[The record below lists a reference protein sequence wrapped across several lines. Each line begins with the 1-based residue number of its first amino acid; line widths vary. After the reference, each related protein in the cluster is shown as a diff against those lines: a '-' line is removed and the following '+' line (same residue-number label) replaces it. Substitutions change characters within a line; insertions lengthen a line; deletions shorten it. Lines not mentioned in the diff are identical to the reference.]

1 MKKAFVLSL
10 TMVTMAEKQYPTSMC
25 IYSEEES
32 FLGLLDNLFNILMQ
46 NLYLVLLIIPCF
58 IWADS
63 VETSDGSLLRG
74 KILGMV
80 DGNLTIETSFSGKI
94 KIPYTKIATIN
105 SDNEISLRLDDN
117 RTFDGLI
124 EKAEDK
130 LLTIRGSNQTFP
142 FSEIKHLWDADSS
155 DPLILEAQKNAL
167 AMQMKWKHAVG
178 FDLTGASGNTDSFGL
193 GIRLDSSL
201 ANKMRGYDFYLSYLN
216 STKDNITIV
225 DETTFGVDYD
235 SRFFEELSWY
245 AKTDL
250 ENDRLE
256 DVDLRATAALGL
268 KYSWVETDNYKT
280 SVRTGAAFRFEELGS
295 DSVKNLSEPALD
307 FGLEHSQQLKK
318 FLFLETDLSY
328 IPNIDDFSDFL
339 FRKDTAFVL
348 PLDKKEDWKI
358 RSGLAGTYNSTPV
371 PGKEEMDLKYYLR
384 VIYNFN

>member
-1 MKKAFVLSL
+1 MIF
-10 TMVTMAEKQYPTSMC
+10 P
-25 IYSEEES
+25 ES
-32 FLGLLDNLFNILMQ
+32 FMQKIFSTIFLIPLL
-46 NLYLVLLIIPCF
+46 

-63 VETSDGSLLRG
+63 VEISDGSVLQG

-80 DGNLTIETSFSGKI
+80 DGNLTIQTSFAGKI
-94 KIPYTKIATIN
+94 KVPYNKISSIN
-105 SDNEISLRLDDN
+105 SDSEISIRLDDN

-124 EKAEDK
+124 DQADDN
-130 LLTIRGSNQTFP
+130 LLTIRGSGQSFP
-142 FSEIKHLWDADSS
+142 LSDIRHLWDADSS

-201 ANKMRGYDFYLSYLN
+201 GNKMRGYDFYLSYLN
-216 STKDNITIV
+216 STKKDVTIV
-225 DETTFGVDYD
+225 DETKFGVDYD

-256 DVDLRATAALGL
+256 EVDLRATAALGL
-268 KYSWVETDNYKT
+268 KYSWIETDNYKT
-280 SVRTGAAFRFEELGS
+280 SVRSGAAFRFEELGS

-318 FLFLETDLSY
+318 FLFLETDLSF

-339 FRKDTAFVL
+339 FMKDTALVL

-371 PGKEEMDLKYYLR
+371 PGKEEMDLKYYFR
-384 VIYNFN
+384 VIYDFN